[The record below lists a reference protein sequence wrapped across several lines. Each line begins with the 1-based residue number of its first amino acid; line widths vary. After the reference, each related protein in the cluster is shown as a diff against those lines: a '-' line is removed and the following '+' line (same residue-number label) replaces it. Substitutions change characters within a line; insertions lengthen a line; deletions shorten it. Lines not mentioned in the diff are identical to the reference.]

1 MTALLIGEV
10 EASKSTEHP
19 AGHCVVAWG
28 SWETRSIVPAA
39 AIVLK
44 IDPSTTVP
52 LETYM
57 AVINTLI
64 GLTAW
69 VGVHRILAVKSG
81 DVVCVS
87 GAAGAV
93 GSLVCQLAHKAG
105 AKVVGICG
113 SEDKCDFVKSLGC
126 TGAINYKTDNVKAK
140 LAELCPEGY
149 TCYFDN
155 VRLPTPPHI
164 PSRALAC
171 NAAS

>member
-10 EASKSTEHP
+10 EASKSPEHSV
-19 AGHCVVAWG
+19 GHCVVAWA
-28 SWETRSIVPAA
+28 SWETHSIVPAA

-57 AVINTLI
+57 AVVNSII

-69 VGVHRILAVKSG
+69 VGVHRILAIKAG
-81 DVVCVS
+81 DVLCVS
-87 GAAGAV
+87 CAAGAV

-113 SEDKCDFVKSLGC
+113 SKEKCDFLTSLGC
-126 TGAINYKTDNVKAK
+126 SGAINYKTENVKAR

-149 TCYFDN
+149 TCYFDS
-155 VRLPTPPHI
+155 VRLLLIDSLSLPH
-164 PSRALAC
+164 
-171 NAAS
+171 